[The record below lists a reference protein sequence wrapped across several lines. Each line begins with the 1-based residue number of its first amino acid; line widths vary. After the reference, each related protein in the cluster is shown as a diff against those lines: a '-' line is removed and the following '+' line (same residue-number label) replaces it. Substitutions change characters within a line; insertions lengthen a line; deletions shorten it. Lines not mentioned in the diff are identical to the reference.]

1 MFEDIRRA
9 LKDLLE
15 GDVAPSDRRS
25 ALIHEE
31 FSELGSNH
39 GFTSDLFT
47 TLLKLVS
54 RLLPVQLLKGT
65 VVVVLSPM
73 IYGLEQNN

>member
-1 MFEDIRRA
+1 V
-9 LKDLLE
+9 
-15 GDVAPSDRRS
+15 GDHDVNNDGHHEKAPENDRRS